1 MWRTF
6 TWETSL
12 PAPECRSR
20 LQHYSEPDS
29 IWRGFRF
36 DSKGTVYSSSR
47 ADSFRLFA
55 KGPAFVRNSFEP
67 YFYGS
72 VVQADGRT
80 LIRGRFRMHPFVLA
94 FMAVWFFGVVSIGGL
109 ITAVMLYEILTGR
122 RVSEGSMAPG
132 LAVLIGPAMLAFG
145 IGLVAFGWRMGRS
158 QRERIERFLETT
170 LQARR
175 LTPALSGRRRNGA
188 AADAEH

>member
-1 MWRTF
+1 MWRTLI
-6 TWETSL
+6 WETSL

-20 LQHYSEPDS
+20 LEHYSEPDS

-36 DSKGTVYSSSR
+36 DPKGTVYGSTR
-47 ADSFRLFA
+47 AGSFRLFA

-72 VVQADGRT
+72 VVETNGRT
-80 LIRGRFRMHPFVLA
+80 LIRGRFRVHPFVLA
-94 FMAVWFFGVVSIGGL
+94 FMAVWFFGVVTIGGL

-132 LAVLIGPAMLAFG
+132 LAVFIGPGMLAFG
-145 IGLVAFGWRMGRS
+145 IGLVTFGWRIGRS

-175 LTPALSGRRRNGA
+175 LTSASSRR
-188 AADAEH
+188 ADARG